1 MAKLTKAVSSAYPD
15 DNPKTAIGVQKPSLT
30 KAPPIAMLY
39 MALAFM
45 DGARKYGPFNWREKR
60 VTATIYI
67 DAIHRHLGAWMDGE
81 EYAEDS
87 KLPHLA
93 HVLACVAIIID
104 AQTCN
109 VLNDDRPVAGAYAR
123 ELAKWTQFFKDGGM
137 PALTG
142 LMQAGALLP
151 PLPPAAVST
160 RLTRPRKPAKGA
172 VQKRNTTKKRRA
184 A

>member
-1 MAKLTKAVSSAYPD
+1 MAKSAYPD
-15 DNPKTAIGVQKPSLT
+15 DNPKTAIGIQKPSLT
-30 KAPPIAMLY
+30 KAPPIAMLW

-45 DGARKYGPFNWREKR
+45 DGARKYGPYNWRTKR
-60 VTATIYI
+60 VTASIYI
-67 DAIHRHLGAWMDGE
+67 DAIYRHLGAWFDGE

-93 HVLACVAIIID
+93 HVLACVAILID
-104 AQTCN
+104 AQTCG
-109 VLNDDRPVAGAYAR
+109 VLNDDRPEAGAYAR
-123 ELAKWTQFFKDGGM
+123 ELKKWTQFFKDGGM

-142 LMQAGALLP
+142 LLQAGQMLP
-151 PLPPAAVST
+151 SLPVST

-172 VQKRNTTKKRRA
+172 VPKRTTSKKRRA